1 MKGDLKNKKR
11 TPSVNDLFSRGV
23 MAIANTSEIWKLL
36 DLGHWVSLGRDEIYL
51 ERGAGA
57 LCDRQPS

>member
-1 MKGDLKNKKR
+1 
-11 TPSVNDLFSRGV
+11 

-51 ERGAGA
+51 ERGAGG
-57 LCDRQPS
+57 LCDWQPS